1 MNPFRFV
8 LVQKKDL
15 MEEEN
20 VFPIMENMIFFAFE
34 INNNYQ
40 HFWYYYFFFYLV
52 LCVCQR
58 YITTYIIFAWHLH
71 YPIPSHH
78 TQTWNLQNTLHGQ
91 NISVKILP
99 KDLLW
104 DMSNLV
110 NKFVGSKKSLNEFY
124 LLITLI
130 FSYTPAIPVL

>member
-1 MNPFRFV
+1 MLNII
-8 LVQKKDL
+8 LIL
-15 MEEEN
+15 
-20 VFPIMENMIFFAFE
+20 
-34 INNNYQ
+34 
-40 HFWYYYFFFYLV
+40 FFYLV

-58 YITTYIIFAWHLH
+58 YITTYIIFVWHLH

-78 TQTWNLQNTLHGQ
+78 TQTWNLPNTLHGQ

-110 NKFVGSKKSLNEFY
+110 NKSVGSKKSLNEFY